1 MTDVEDTLKFMET
14 LIVSQGP
21 DTGKTLKLMDWQ
33 KDFIRGIYAPTTST
47 AALSVPRGNG
57 KTTLISAIAAAAFI
71 GPNATPGSEIVLV
84 AGSFQQA
91 KIAFSHLRAFIEPY
105 MYSGSKDS
113 SGRDW
118 RCVDNNSGAE
128 IIFRPERKAIKVKAA
143 NPKGAH
149 GLAPTMVI
157 CDEPAQWPPN
167 FSDAM
172 VSALITAMG
181 KQGNEL
187 MVAIGT
193 RPADPDHWFQHW
205 LDGEADVAVS
215 YHAKED
221 TDYMSDETLYAVNPS
236 TPLMPALVNAI
247 KKDRDRARES
257 DEALAYYKS
266 LRLNMG
272 TRDIKTESIVSIE
285 DWQRCET
292 ENLPDRDGP
301 CVWGIDLGGAAA
313 MSAVAAYWPRANRLE
328 VFAAF
333 PDHISLAERGSR
345 DKVGDRYVQMQKRGE
360 LVALPGRVVQVPDLL
375 MVALAKFGPPD
386 VVCADRWKQAELLD
400 GLDRSNVPYAPFS
413 ARGEGYKDGGEDSR
427 LFVTAVQTG
436 KVKLAPSLLMRSA
449 ISGSTMI
456 SDPAGNRKLARAGD
470 GSTRKAAHRDDALAA
485 AMKAVSE
492 ACRNIAL
499 QEAAS
504 SVEYMPKV
512 FAYA

>member
-1 MTDVEDTLKFMET
+1 MTDVEETLNFMET
-14 LIVSQGP
+14 LIITQGP
-21 DTGKTLKLMDWQ
+21 DSGQALKLMDWQ
-33 KDFIRGIYAPTTST
+33 KDFIRQIYLPGTST

-57 KTTLISAIAAAAFI
+57 KTTLISAIAAGAFI
-71 GPNATPGSEIVLV
+71 GPNAVPGSEIVLV

-91 KIAFSHLRAFIEPY
+91 KIAFSHLRYFVEPY
-105 MYSGSKDS
+105 MYQ
-113 SGRDW
+113 GRDW
-118 RCVDNNSGAE
+118 RCVDNNTGAE
-128 IIFRPERKAIKVKAA
+128 ITFVPQRKTIKVKAA

-157 CDEPAQWPPN
+157 CDEPAQWPEN

-193 RPADPDHWFQHW
+193 RPADPDHWFQKW

-215 YHAKED
+215 YHAEEN
-221 TDYMSDETLYAVNPS
+221 TDYMSDETLMRVNPS
-236 TPLMPALVNAI
+236 SYAMPALASAI
-247 KKDRDRARES
+247 TKDRDRARDS

-272 TRDIKTESIVSIE
+272 TRDVKAECIVSVE

-292 ENLPDRDGP
+292 DNLLDRDGP

-313 MSAVAAYWPRANRLE
+313 MSAVAAYWPRVNRLE

-333 PDHISLAERGSR
+333 PDFISLAERGRR
-345 DKVGDRYVQMQKRGE
+345 DNVGDRYVQMESRGE
-360 LVALPGRVVQVPDLL
+360 LVTLPGRVVQVPDLM

-386 VVCADRWKQAELLD
+386 VVCADRWKKAELLD
-400 GLDRSNVPYAPFS
+400 ALDRSQVPYAPFS
-413 ARGEGYKDGGEDSR
+413 ERGEGYKDGGEDSR

-436 KVKLAPSLLMRSA
+436 KVKLTPSLLMRSA
-449 ISGSTMI
+449 IAGSTMI
-456 SDPAGNRKLARAGD
+456 SDPAGNRKLARHGD
-470 GSTRKAAHRDDALAA
+470 GTTRKATHRDDALAA
-485 AMKAVSE
+485 SMKAVSE

-499 QEAAS
+499 QES
-504 SVEYMPKV
+504 NYGVEYMPKV

>member
-14 LIVSQGP
+14 LIVTQGP
-21 DTGKTLKLMDWQ
+21 ENGQALKLMDWQ
-33 KDFIRGIYAPTTST
+33 KDFIRKIYAPATST

-57 KTTLISAIAAAAFI
+57 KTTLISAIAAGAFV
-71 GPNATPGSEIVLV
+71 GPNAIPGSEIVLV

-91 KIAFSHLRAFIEPY
+91 KIAFSHLLSFIEPY
-105 MYSGSKDS
+105 MY

-118 RCVDNNSGAE
+118 RCVDNNTGAE
-128 IIFRPERKAIKVKAA
+128 VTYKPKRQTIRVKAA

-172 VSALITAMG
+172 VSALITALG

-193 RPADPDHWFQHW
+193 RPADPDHWFQKW

-221 TDYMSDETLYAVNPS
+221 TDYMSDETLYSVNPS
-236 TPLMPALVNAI
+236 SYSMPALVNAI
-247 KKDRDRARES
+247 MKDRDRARDS
-257 DEALAYYKS
+257 DEAMAYYKS

-272 TRDIKTESIVSIE
+272 TRDVKAQSIVSIE

-292 ENLPDRDGP
+292 ENLPERAGP

-313 MSAVAAYWPRANRLE
+313 MSAVAAYWPRVNRLE

-333 PDHISLAERGSR
+333 PDHISLAERGR
-345 DKVGDRYVQMQKRGE
+345 KDNVGERYLQMEKRGE
-360 LVALPGRVVQVPDLL
+360 LVTLPGRVVQVPDLM
-375 MVALAKFGPPD
+375 MVALAKYGPPD

-400 GLDRSNVPYAPFS
+400 ALDRSQVPYAPFS
-413 ARGEGYKDGGEDSR
+413 PRGEGYKDGGEDSR

-456 SDPAGNRKLARAGD
+456 SDPAGNRKLARAED
-470 GSTRKAAHRDDALAA
+470 GTTRKATHRDDALAA
-485 AMKAVSE
+485 SMKAVSE